1 MKEKGMLRKMSRKTR
16 KKINKKRVH
25 LFYMEYPLVN

>member
-1 MKEKGMLRKMSRKTR
+1 MKCRQSENMKEKGMLRKMSRKTR

-25 LFYMEYPLVN
+25 